1 MNDRCRK
8 LEAMNCEYTKANAV
22 LYCYDELPDDVRHE
36 IEQHLQRCRE
46 CAIEVDEVRALH
58 GVMSV
63 AERPEPSPNLL
74 TASRIRLQEA
84 LQEERPASAWRRWF
98 VVDFSRLMESVK
110 LAPAMAAVLL
120 IAGFG
125 LGAGAT
131 YKIIGGV
138 HQPPLP
144 PIATEASIAGI
155 RAINPEPGGNKVQIQ
170 YDKLVPDTAQGSLD
184 DPKIQQLLLYA
195 SRNNLNSGLRM
206 DATDLLSQKSNDQ
219 RVREEL
225 IYSLH
230 NDSNVG
236 VRLHAIEALQSFVN
250 QDIRVRDAVLEALM
264 NDASPGVRTEAIHAL
279 EPVKGDSSVRHVLE
293 SLARNDKNEYIRRKA
308 QELLNTAPEMS

>member
-1 MNDRCRK
+1 
-8 LEAMNCEYTKANAV
+8 MNCEYTKANAV

-46 CAIEVDEVRALH
+46 CAMEVDEVRALH

-131 YKIIGGV
+131 YKIIGGGPAV
-138 HQPPLP
+138 HQPPIITP
-144 PIATEASIAGI
+144 TSTEASIAGI

-293 SLARNDKNEYIRRKA
+293 SLARNDKNEYIRRKS
-308 QELLNTAPEMS
+308 QELLNTAPEMN

>member
-1 MNDRCRK
+1 
-8 LEAMNCEYTKANAV
+8 MNCEYAKANAV

-36 IEQHLQRCRE
+36 LEQHIQRCKE
-46 CAIEVDEVRALH
+46 CAAEVDAVRALH

-63 AERPEPSPNLL
+63 AVRPEPSPNLL
-74 TASRIRLQEA
+74 AASRIRLQEA
-84 LQEERPASAWRRWF
+84 LEEEHPASAWRRWF
-98 VVDFSRLMESVK
+98 VVDFSRLMQSVK
-110 LAPAMAAVLL
+110 LAPSMAAVLL

-125 LGAGAT
+125 LGVGAT
-131 YKIIGGV
+131 YKIIGP
-138 HQPPLP
+138 HQNVIVNPVPT
-144 PIATEASIAGI
+144 ATEASIAGI
-155 RAINPEPGGNKVQIQ
+155 RAINPEPGSNKVQIQ
-170 YDKLVPDTAQGSLD
+170 YDKLVPDTAQGSLN

-206 DATDLLSQKSNDQ
+206 DATNLLADYAKSGDE

-236 VRLHAIEALQSFVN
+236 VRLRSIEALQSFVK

-293 SLARNDKNEYIRRKA
+293 TLARSDKNEYIRHKS
-308 QELLNTAPEMS
+308 QELLNTAPEMN

>member
-1 MNDRCRK
+1 
-8 LEAMNCEYTKANAV
+8 
-22 LYCYDELPDDVRHE
+22 
-36 IEQHLQRCRE
+36 
-46 CAIEVDEVRALH
+46 
-58 GVMSV
+58 MSV

-74 TASRIRLQEA
+74 AASRIRLQEA
-84 LQEERPASAWRRWF
+84 LEEERPASAWRRWF
-98 VVDFSRLMESVK
+98 IVDFSRVMHSIK

-125 LGAGAT
+125 LGVGAT
-131 YKIIGGV
+131 YKIMAV
-138 HQPPLP
+138 RQPPITIGSVGP
-144 PIATEASIAGI
+144 TTAEASIAGI

-195 SRNNLNSGLRM
+195 SRNNLNSGLRI
-206 DATDLLSQKSNDQ
+206 DATDLLSQKSNDE
-219 RVREEL
+219 RVRQEL
-225 IYSLH
+225 IYSLQ
-230 NDSNVG
+230 NDNNVG
-236 VRLHAIEALQSFVN
+236 VRLKAIEALQSFVK

-293 SLARNDKNEYIRRKA
+293 TLARNDKNEFIRHKS
-308 QELLNTAPEMS
+308 QELLNTAPEMN

>member
-1 MNDRCRK
+1 
-8 LEAMNCEYTKANAV
+8 MNCEYTKANAV

-46 CAIEVDEVRALH
+46 CATEIDEVRALH

-110 LAPAMAAVLL
+110 LAPSMAAVLL

-131 YKIIGGV
+131 YKILGNRTTDV
-138 HQPPLP
+138 HQPPIIYP
-144 PIATEASIAGI
+144 TEASIAGI
-155 RAINPEPGGNKVQIQ
+155 RAINPEPGSNKVQIQ
-170 YDKLVPDTAQGSLD
+170 YDTLVPGTAQGSLD
-184 DPKIQQLLLYA
+184 DPKIQQLLLFA

-236 VRLHAIEALQSFVN
+236 IRLRAIEALQSFVS

-293 SLARNDKNEYIRRKA
+293 SLARNDKNEYIRRKS
-308 QELLNTAPEMS
+308 QELLNTAPEMN